1 MTTQHAEAGS
11 AALPGLLDTHCHLVD
26 LQRLRYPWLTQ
37 VPPLQRN
44 FSFVD
49 SRVQAREAGVSHT
62 IYMEVDG
69 AEELMFDEVAF
80 AASLGAPLVGIVA
93 ACRPE
98 SAGFADYLEQVA
110 TQPLVKGL
118 RRILHTQPDALAQQA
133 GFAENLRRLAR
144 HDLSFDI
151 CVRQDQLAT
160 AQALA
165 RACPDVQFVLDHCG
179 NPEIRNGDLAL
190 WRDAIR
196 SLAVLPNVACKVSGI
211 VTHANP
217 KHWRVSDLRPV
228 FEHVIEC
235 FSWDRVV
242 WGSDWPVCTLA
253 APLGVWVAATHA
265 LLAGAS
271 TDETER
277 LFSRNA
283 ARVYRVG

>member
-1 MTTQHAEAGS
+1 MAS
-11 AALPGLLDTHCHLVD
+11 AAPPPLIDTHCHLVD

-37 VPPLQRN
+37 VPRLQRD
-44 FSFVD
+44 FSFTD
-49 SRVQAREAGVSHT
+49 YRVQARDAGVSHA
-62 IYMEVDG
+62 IYMEVDV
-69 AEELMFDEVAF
+69 AEELMLDEVAF
-80 AASLGAPLVGIVA
+80 AASLGAPLVGIIA

-98 SAGFADYLEQVA
+98 SAGFAAYLDQVA

-118 RRILHTQPDALAQQA
+118 RRILHTQPDALAQQP
-133 GFAENLRRLAR
+133 GFTENLRRLAR
-144 HDLSFDI
+144 HSLTFDI
-151 CVRQDQLAT
+151 CVRQNQLAI

-179 NPEIRNGDLAL
+179 NPEIRNGELAS
-190 WRDAIR
+190 WRDSMQSIA
-196 SLAVLPNVACKVSGI
+196 ALPNVVCKISGI
-211 VTHANP
+211 VTHADP
-217 KHWRVSDLRPV
+217 SGWSAADLRPV

-235 FSWDRVV
+235 FGWDRVV

-253 APLGVWVAATHA
+253 APLGAWVAATRE

-271 TDETER
+271 ADETTR